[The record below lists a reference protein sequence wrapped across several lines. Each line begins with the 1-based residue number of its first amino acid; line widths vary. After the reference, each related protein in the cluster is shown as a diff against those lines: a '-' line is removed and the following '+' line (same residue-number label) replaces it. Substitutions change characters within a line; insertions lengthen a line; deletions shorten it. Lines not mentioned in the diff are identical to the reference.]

1 MPPSTALR
9 RVLGGE
15 PFLAA
20 AASALFGA
28 RRTSALLK
36 VAGSLPTR
44 TVGEARGVPLGDAM
58 LLNAAL
64 HRSGFGR
71 LALKSGPAGVE
82 SRLESRID
90 S

>member
-1 MPPSTALR
+1 
-9 RVLGGE
+9 
-15 PFLAA
+15 
-20 AASALFGA
+20 
-28 RRTSALLK
+28 

-44 TVGEARGVPLGDAM
+44 TVGEARGVPLGNAM
-58 LLNAAL
+58 LLNVVL